1 MATSKPRRTTLLP
14 TTSPKLSIPMVGKRP
29 TAWLNLFPAITVIP
43 SASLRAGLC
52 LLHAFLKIRDRCQRM
67 TEHVAEIYTRV
78 WEAYHRG
85 DLWSCG

>member
-29 TAWLNLFPAITVIP
+29 TAWLNLFPAITVI
-43 SASLRAGLC
+43 LC